1 MIFYLGPSQSYF
13 IPGVVPETGSVIIGG
28 MYTSAFLLII
38 GFSCGVCI
46 NNPSFNDVMLV
57 DVMTVNVAS
66 VDTV

>member
-38 GFSCGVCI
+38 GFSCI

-66 VDTV
+66 VDAV